1 MEQLSFKMYIIYKC
15 VKHIYIGDSMI
26 DIKEKI
32 LYCLALVVLLFIGIG
47 VGYIKTVSLDSLN
60 IDNTSAIEFADN
72 YDLVTD
78 KGLLIT
84 ASTKTYDITV
94 VYEDNYTVCNESV
107 VTSKVEYGTTMD
119 KVKEE
124 EKNYQE
130 EKGLVYTIKTETED
144 KIVYS
149 RNINENCPNHFKV
162 ILEDNKIN
170 VYSIQGENKSTLV
183 MTVKDVNINN
193 LRKELKEMIEKGTYI
208 NSKEE
213 LNRFIEDLES

>member
-1 MEQLSFKMYIIYKC
+1 MYIIYKC
-15 VKHIYIGDSMI
+15 VKHIYIGDIMI
-26 DIKEKI
+26 DVKEKI
-32 LYCLALVVLLFIGIG
+32 LYCLSLVVLLFIGIG
-47 VGYIKTVSLDSLN
+47 VGYIKTVSLDKLN
-60 IDNTSAIEFADN
+60 IDNTSAVEFANN
-72 YDLVTD
+72 YDLVTNNE
-78 KGLLIT
+78 LLIT

-94 VYEDNYTVCNESV
+94 IYEDNYTVCNESV

-149 RNINENCPNHFKV
+149 RSINENCPNHFKV
-162 ILEDNKIN
+162 ILEDDKIN
-170 VYSIQGENKSTLV
+170 VYSIQGEDKSTLF

-193 LRKELKEMIEKGTYI
+193 LRTELKEMVQKGTYI

>member
-1 MEQLSFKMYIIYKC
+1 MYIIYKY
-15 VKHIYIGDSMI
+15 VKHIYIGDIMI
-26 DIKEKI
+26 DVKEKI
-32 LYCLALVVLLFIGIG
+32 LYCLSLVVLLFVGIG

-60 IDNTSAIEFADN
+60 IDNTSAVEFANN
-72 YDLVTD
+72 YDLITNNE
-78 KGLLIT
+78 LLIT

-149 RNINENCPNHFKV
+149 RIINENCPNHFKV
-162 ILEDNKIN
+162 ILEDDKIN
-170 VYSIQGENKSTLV
+170 VYSIQGENKSTLF

-193 LRKELKEMIEKGTYI
+193 LRKELKEMVQKGTYI

>member
-1 MEQLSFKMYIIYKC
+1 MYIIYKY
-15 VKHIYIGDSMI
+15 VKHIYIGDIMI
-26 DIKEKI
+26 DVKEKI
-32 LYCLALVVLLFIGIG
+32 LYCLSLVVLLFVGIG

-60 IDNTSAIEFADN
+60 IDNTSAVEFANN
-72 YDLVTD
+72 YDLVTNNE
-78 KGLLIT
+78 LLIT

-149 RNINENCPNHFKV
+149 RSINENCPNHFKV
-162 ILEDNKIN
+162 ILEDDKIN
-170 VYSIQGENKSTLV
+170 VYSIQGENKSTLF

-193 LRKELKEMIEKGTYI
+193 LRKELKEMVQKGTYI

>member
-1 MEQLSFKMYIIYKC
+1 MYIIYKY
-15 VKHIYIGDSMI
+15 VKHIYIGDIMI
-26 DIKEKI
+26 DVKEKI
-32 LYCLALVVLLFIGIG
+32 LYCLSLVVLLFVGIG

-60 IDNTSAIEFADN
+60 IDNTSAVEFANN
-72 YDLVTD
+72 YDLVTNNE
-78 KGLLIT
+78 LLIT

-149 RNINENCPNHFKV
+149 RIINENCPNHFKV
-162 ILEDNKIN
+162 ILEDDKIN
-170 VYSIQGENKSTLV
+170 VYSIQGENKSTLF

-193 LRKELKEMIEKGTYI
+193 LRKELKEMVQKGTYI

>member
-1 MEQLSFKMYIIYKC
+1 MYIIYKY
-15 VKHIYIGDSMI
+15 VKHIYIGDIMI
-26 DIKEKI
+26 DVKEKI
-32 LYCLALVVLLFIGIG
+32 LYCLSLVVLLFVGIG

-60 IDNTSAIEFADN
+60 IDNTSAVEFANN
-72 YDLVTD
+72 YDLVTNNE
-78 KGLLIT
+78 LLIT

-94 VYEDNYTVCNESV
+94 VYEDNYTVCNESI

-149 RNINENCPNHFKV
+149 RSINENCPNHFKV
-162 ILEDNKIN
+162 ILEDDKIN
-170 VYSIQGENKSTLV
+170 VYSIQGENKSTLF

-193 LRKELKEMIEKGTYI
+193 LRKELKEMVQKGTYI

>member
-1 MEQLSFKMYIIYKC
+1 MYIIYKY
-15 VKHIYIGDSMI
+15 VKHIYIGDIMI
-26 DIKEKI
+26 DVKEKI
-32 LYCLALVVLLFIGIG
+32 LYCLSLVVLLFVGIG

-60 IDNTSAIEFADN
+60 IDNTSVVEFANN
-72 YDLVTD
+72 YDLVTNNE
-78 KGLLIT
+78 LLIT

-149 RNINENCPNHFKV
+149 RSINENCPNHFKV
-162 ILEDNKIN
+162 ILEDDKIN
-170 VYSIQGENKSTLV
+170 VYSIQGENKSTLF

-193 LRKELKEMIEKGTYI
+193 LRKELKEMVQKGTYI

>member
-1 MEQLSFKMYIIYKC
+1 M
-15 VKHIYIGDSMI
+15 
-26 DIKEKI
+26 
-32 LYCLALVVLLFIGIG
+32 
-47 VGYIKTVSLDSLN
+47 
-60 IDNTSAIEFADN
+60 
-72 YDLVTD
+72 VTNNE
-78 KGLLIT
+78 LLIT

-149 RNINENCPNHFKV
+149 RSINENCPNHFKV
-162 ILEDNKIN
+162 ILEDDKIN
-170 VYSIQGENKSTLV
+170 VYSIQGENKSTLF

-193 LRKELKEMIEKGTYI
+193 LRKELKEMVQKGTYI

>member
-1 MEQLSFKMYIIYKC
+1 MYIIYKY
-15 VKHIYIGDSMI
+15 VKHIYIGDIMI
-26 DIKEKI
+26 DVKEKI
-32 LYCLALVVLLFIGIG
+32 LYCLSLVVLLFVGIG

-60 IDNTSAIEFADN
+60 IDNTSVVEFANN
-72 YDLVTD
+72 YDLVTNNE
-78 KGLLIT
+78 LLIT

-149 RNINENCPNHFKV
+149 RIINENCPNHFKV
-162 ILEDNKIN
+162 ILEDDKIN
-170 VYSIQGENKSTLV
+170 VYSIQGENKSTLF

-193 LRKELKEMIEKGTYI
+193 LRKELKEMVQKGTYI

>member
-1 MEQLSFKMYIIYKC
+1 MYIIYKY
-15 VKHIYIGDSMI
+15 VKHIYIGDIMI
-26 DIKEKI
+26 DVKEKI
-32 LYCLALVVLLFIGIG
+32 LYCLSLVVLLFVGIG

-60 IDNTSAIEFADN
+60 IDNTSAVEFANN
-72 YDLVTD
+72 YDLVPNNE
-78 KGLLIT
+78 LLIT

-149 RNINENCPNHFKV
+149 RSINENCPNHFKV
-162 ILEDNKIN
+162 ILEDDKIN
-170 VYSIQGENKSTLV
+170 VYSIQGENKSTLF

-193 LRKELKEMIEKGTYI
+193 LRKELKEMVQKGTYI

>member
-1 MEQLSFKMYIIYKC
+1 MYIIYKC
-15 VKHIYIGDSMI
+15 VKHIYIGDIMI
-26 DIKEKI
+26 DVKEKI
-32 LYCLALVVLLFIGIG
+32 LYCLSLVVLLFIGIG
-47 VGYIKTVSLDSLN
+47 VGYIKTVSLDKLN
-60 IDNTSAIEFADN
+60 IDNTSAVEFANN
-72 YDLVTD
+72 YDLVTNNE
-78 KGLLIT
+78 LLIT

-94 VYEDNYTVCNESV
+94 IYEDNYTVCNESV

-149 RNINENCPNHFKV
+149 RSINENCPNHFKV
-162 ILEDNKIN
+162 ILEDDKIN
-170 VYSIQGENKSTLV
+170 VYSIQGENKSTLF

-193 LRKELKEMIEKGTYI
+193 LRKELKEMVQKGTYI